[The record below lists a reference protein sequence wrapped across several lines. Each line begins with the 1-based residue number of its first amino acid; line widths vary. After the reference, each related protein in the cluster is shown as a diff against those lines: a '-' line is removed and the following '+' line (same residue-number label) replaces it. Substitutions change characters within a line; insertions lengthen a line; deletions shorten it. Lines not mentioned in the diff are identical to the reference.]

1 MENNYPKAYKEVIEI
16 LKYVPKESVDKIPQ
30 TMINTFNAKM
40 DNTYNFTIDVNKPFE
55 EQVLLEET
63 KAILANIFRDYWATP
78 HQKERIEAHERYE
91 WQKIEEE
98 KRIKY
103 NPDIF
108 NRDNETENNAE
119 ELSSNNL
126 PVEMKKEKFFERI
139 VKFFRKIFH
148 LD

>member
-1 MENNYPKAYKEVIEI
+1 M
-16 LKYVPKESVDKIPQ
+16 KYVPKESVDKIPQ